1 MADVL
6 KRRAVLVGGPQ
17 RRTPRGVVAVRL
29 GDWIMFSTLMVWI
42 GLAAIVLI
50 ILVAVLIVMK
60 KID

>member
-1 MADVL
+1 M
-6 KRRAVLVGGPQ
+6 
-17 RRTPRGVVAVRL
+17 